1 MEFKLIYEKTKE
13 GGGSIGLITLHPENI
28 DSEKEKPLFDAINLE
43 IPAKGDLYRREV
55 LDKYLARALS
65 LPTKYVT
72 EVENGETVFKRLKI
86 IDDAKYVLTLDYALK
101 MININERKECGM
113 PVIIE
118 GETGVGKT
126 ELIKMLSKLW
136 NLGYVID
143 WDEKVTELQTNLNM
157 KCDIPSF
164 LQQLENME
172 VSSLKK
178 ISREFSE
185 TPLLSLLQHKH
196 HSVNDFWSFL
206 ENLNESSFDNPK
218 AFLEAILTAEI
229 STFHK
234 LDVHSGLKPF
244 DVMAFFDDVI
254 KQAESIK
261 MKFASDLQ
269 IPQVTVSQ
277 TYTKSIYMTCMYM

>member
-218 AFLEAILTAEI
+218 VFYY
-229 STFHK
+229 
-234 LDVHSGLKPF
+234 V
-244 DVMAFFDDVI
+244 
-254 KQAESIK
+254 
-261 MKFASDLQ
+261 
-269 IPQVTVSQ
+269 
-277 TYTKSIYMTCMYM
+277 